1 MKLKYGND
9 LETAYTGDLPS
20 IQVCILV
27 ENQSI
32 VYGNLIAYTAMYI
45 LVSFAM
51 RLTLAKFSLVLLL
64 LLLLLAL
71 NIESLVYFYS
81 EKR

>member
-9 LETAYTGDLPS
+9 LETAYIGDFPS

-32 VYGNLIAYTAMYI
+32 VYGNLIEYTDMYI
-45 LVSFAM
+45 LVSFAI
-51 RLTLAKFSLVLLL
+51 RLTFAKF
-64 LLLLLAL
+64 
-71 NIESLVYFYS
+71 
-81 EKR
+81 